1 MPFFHWN
8 LIKLYFNKSEVV
20 FNLLK
25 AFHLLVFKNFF
36 LFYNKFISSFVY
48 ENFILFL
55 KTNTNLI
62 IIHHFYFLSIY
73 IFILCFSIFIS
84 ILCFKFY
91 GRHFCHFYRILQ
103 NFEFS
108 MANPVQHY
116 VIQHTKKNSAQHCYG
131 KLFVTWE

>member
-55 KTNTNLI
+55 KTNTNFI

-73 IFILCFSIFIS
+73 IFILVFLFLFQFYVLNFMVDIFVIFIEFFKTSNFQWQIQYNTMLFNTRRKIQPS
-84 ILCFKFY
+84 IVMENY
-91 GRHFCHFYRILQ
+91 
-103 NFEFS
+103 S
-108 MANPVQHY
+108 
-116 VIQHTKKNSAQHCYG
+116 
-131 KLFVTWE
+131 